1 VPTVWK
7 VPVLKHNF
15 TGGKLASLEEFRVQR
30 EGLMNETAQ
39 LEATLQEQEKI
50 HQQQIY
56 DLEKKQV
63 IDNDRYAVY
72 IYCNI
77 YLLHIY
83 LAVNF

>member
-1 VPTVWK
+1 
-7 VPVLKHNF
+7 
-15 TGGKLASLEEFRVQR
+15 
-30 EGLMNETAQ
+30 MNETAQ